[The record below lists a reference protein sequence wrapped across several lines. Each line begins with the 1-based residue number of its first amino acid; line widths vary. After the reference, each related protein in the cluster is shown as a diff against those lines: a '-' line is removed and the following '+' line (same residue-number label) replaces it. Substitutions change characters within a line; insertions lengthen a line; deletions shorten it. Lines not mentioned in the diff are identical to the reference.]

1 MALFKKKKQSE
12 EETIS
17 AEIPTDHVSSLKQQ
31 GYTDTEIIQSLQGQ
45 GYSPQEINQAF
56 SQVEESTPETY
67 DYPTSPSPT
76 ASYAPAGDY
85 EGMIE
90 AIVEDKWQEFNREMT
105 KIKGW
110 KEKTDTRLD
119 RIEQQLNDVKT
130 DIDSLH
136 KAIIGKISDYDKNLL
151 DVGTEVKA
159 MEKVFSKIIPTLT
172 ESINELSL
180 ATKKIKSKK

>member
-31 GYTDTEIIQSLQGQ
+31 EYTD
-45 GYSPQEINQAF
+45 
-56 SQVEESTPETY
+56 
-67 DYPTSPSPT
+67 
-76 ASYAPAGDY
+76 
-85 EGMIE
+85 
-90 AIVEDKWQEFNREMT
+90 T

>member
-1 MALFKKKKQSE
+1 MALFKKKKQEEDVSSE
-12 EETIS
+12 V
-17 AEIPTDHVSSLKQQ
+17 PTDLVGSLKQQ
-31 GYTDTEIIQSLQGQ
+31 GYTETEIIQSLQGQ
-45 GYSPQEINQAF
+45 GYTPQEINQAF
-56 SQVEESTPETY
+56 TQLEETAPEPY
-67 DYPTSPSPT
+67 EEYPASSSPG

-105 KIKGW
+105 KLKGW

-119 RIEQQLNDVKT
+119 KIEQQLNDVKT

-151 DVGTEVKA
+151 DVGTELKA
-159 MEKVFSKIIPTLT
+159 MEKVFSKIVPTLT

-180 ATKKIKSKK
+180 ATKRIKGKK